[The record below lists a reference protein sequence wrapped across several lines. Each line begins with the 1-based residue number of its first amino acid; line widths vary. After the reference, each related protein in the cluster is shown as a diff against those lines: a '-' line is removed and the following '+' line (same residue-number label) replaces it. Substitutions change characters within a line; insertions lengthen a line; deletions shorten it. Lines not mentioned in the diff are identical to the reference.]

1 MHGDIKETELRV
13 SDLEGDLI
21 DCLKVCG
28 LSKETTVGIMMFL
41 DTEEKQ
47 NEMMNFFMGYYEKRR
62 PTEQE
67 ILRKLKEIVT

>member
-1 MHGDIKETELRV
+1 MNGNMKEKKFKI